1 MSSTLNTKNVKVKMD
16 VTNMSGMKKL
26 PKESAELISA
36 NWITNQYIAD

>member
-1 MSSTLNTKNVKVKMD
+1 MSSTLNSKNVKVKMD

-26 PKESAELISA
+26 PKEPSELITA